1 MKNNQLKTLVLFSL
15 IFTLLF
21 SVTVTVF
28 AEENTISPRYS
39 YTANITAGLSFS
51 GGTAN
56 CSGSVLP
63 SGSYYATITVTLYRK
78 NGSSWDYVTSWYGS
92 ASNGNSAFASGSV
105 YVGSGTFKVVA
116 KGNIGNGLE
125 RPTNTVIRSN

>member
-1 MKNNQLKTLVLFSL
+1 MKNGHLKNLVIFFLCFVQLFSA
-15 IFTLLF
+15 
-21 SVTVTVF
+21 TVTAF
-28 AEENTISPRYS
+28 AEENTITPRYA
-39 YTANITAGLSFS
+39 YTANIVATLSFS

-63 SGSYYATITVTLYRK
+63 SGSYYATITVTLYRQ

-92 ASNGNSAFASGSV
+92 ASNGGTAAAGGSV